1 MTELTRVPAS
11 ANAHSTLKIMNR
23 EGGVIVE
30 GVISTAEVAAI
41 NADLESELGSLPEGN
56 WAIDAE
62 SWIADFQGYKTK
74 RLQHCVRHSRTYR
87 ENYMAGQVMPALV
100 AAALGGRP
108 GTQSLFASQAIEI
121 WPGEKAQALH
131 RDAGPFYERL
141 AMPLVGSPELLVNS
155 LLALTDI
162 NEEMGATRV
171 IPGSHMWPDPDH
183 VGDQEDTI
191 PATMR
196 AGDVLLLGGRLVH
209 GGGAN
214 TTRDRPRRIISTT
227 WSLGFFKSEEAWHEA
242 IPLDEARGYPEVVQR
257 NLGLYSPAYRDEEP
271 GFLWRVDSKTLQEHL
286 GLVGDRL

>member
-1 MTELTRVPAS
+1 MTELSRVPATTD
-11 ANAHSTLKIMNR
+11 AEAVLEIMHHD
-23 EGGVIVE
+23 GGVVIE
-30 GVISTAEVAAI
+30 GVLSASEVAAI
-41 NADLESELGSLPEGN
+41 NDDLESELGPLPEGN

-87 ENYMAGQVMPALV
+87 ETYMAGPVMPALV
-100 AAALGGRP
+100 SAALSGRA

-121 WPGEKAQALH
+121 WPGEKAQVLH

-141 AMPLVGSPELLVNS
+141 AMPIVGSPELLVNS
-155 LLALTDI
+155 LLALTDVT
-162 NEEMGATRV
+162 EEMGATRV
-171 IPGSHMWPDPDH
+171 IPASHLWPDPENMGEQD
-183 VGDQEDTI
+183 DTI

-196 AGDVLLLGGRLVH
+196 AGDVLLLGGRLIH

-242 IPLDEARGYPEVVQR
+242 IPLEEARTYPEVVQR
-257 NLGLYSPAYRDEEP
+257 YLGLYSPGYRDEEP

-286 GLVGDRL
+286 GLVGTRD